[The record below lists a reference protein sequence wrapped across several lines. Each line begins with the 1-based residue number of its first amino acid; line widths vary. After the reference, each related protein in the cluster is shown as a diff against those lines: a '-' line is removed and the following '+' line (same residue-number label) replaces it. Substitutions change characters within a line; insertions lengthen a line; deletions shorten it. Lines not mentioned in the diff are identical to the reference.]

1 LPKIAKNHLN
11 EHLKMTK
18 GMTFASGNSENNK
31 SMEIQINTQ
40 YSKNLHHKS
49 MGKKVNINFIN
60 LILLF
65 F

>member
-1 LPKIAKNHLN
+1 
-11 EHLKMTK
+11 MTK